1 MSREFVEVELDK
13 PRKLRFTMG
22 NLRVLQQRLNGGS
35 LLHIANRI
43 EQIDLEA
50 ILQAYWV
57 GLTWEDRKLTVDKV
71 QDILQAKIADGA
83 RMGDL
88 IRPLTE
94 AIIEG
99 AGLFRAGADDDGAP
113 ENPQTGA

>member
-1 MSREFVEVELDK
+1 MSREFVEVELDR

-43 EQIDLEA
+43 EAIDLEA
-50 ILQAYWV
+50 IVQAYWV
-57 GLTWEDRKLTVDKV
+57 GLTWEEKKLTVDKV
-71 QDILQAKIADGA
+71 QDILQAKIADGT

-94 AIIEG
+94 ALIEG
-99 AGLFRAGADDDGAP
+99 AGLQRSDSDNDEPPG
-113 ENPQTGA
+113 NPQTGA